1 MIRFIFYIILTYII
15 FFILRYILNI
25 FRRGRTAPPP
35 PPQNNTQK
43 TVNTLD
49 KSKIVDADFEE
60 IK

>member
-15 FFILRYILNI
+15 FFILKFILNI
-25 FRRGRTAPPP
+25 FWKNKSINPNQQDNVAGKSKG
-35 PPQNNTQK
+35 Q
-43 TVNTLD
+43 LD

>member
-15 FFILRYILNI
+15 FFILRVILNI
-25 FRRGRTAPPP
+25 FRNAKKTGSNQ
-35 PPQNNTQK
+35 PPQNIVRNED
-43 TVNTLD
+43 TLD

>member
-15 FFILRYILNI
+15 FFILRFILNI
-25 FRRGRTAPPP
+25 FKRSRNINPKPPV
-35 PPQNNTQK
+35 NNTESK
-43 TVNTLD
+43 KEPLD

>member
-15 FFILRYILNI
+15 FFILKFILKI
-25 FRRGRTAPPP
+25 FRKSKSINPNPPTNVAGENKE
-35 PPQNNTQK
+35 Q
-43 TVNTLD
+43 LD

>member
-15 FFILRYILNI
+15 YFILKFILRI
-25 FRRGRTAPPP
+25 FRSNNNRTPKPPADNHDVNK
-35 PPQNNTQK
+35 NNI
-43 TVNTLD
+43 D